1 MDYITRAQEVLDN
14 EIAGIEKVKNDMGEG
29 FILAV
34 DAILAT
40 VDNGGKVV
48 VTGVG
53 KNLHIGNKIAATLT
67 STGTPAVIMHPI
79 EAMHG
84 DFGIL
89 GDRDILLAMSYSGA
103 SDELLAL
110 LQPVKR

>member
-1 MDYITRAQEVLDN
+1 MDYLTRAQEVLDN
-14 EIAGIEKVKNDMGEG
+14 EIAGLEKVKRDIGDG
-29 FILAV
+29 FIQAV

-53 KNLHIGNKIAATLT
+53 KNLHIGNKMAATLT
-67 STGTPAVIMHPI
+67 STGTPAVVMHPI

-89 GDRDILLAMSYSGA
+89 ADQWLDDQLW
-103 SDELLAL
+103 
-110 LQPVKR
+110 P